1 MEEWERSPIHET
13 HDPVKTLRDE
23 IAMAAM
29 AEYIRKG
36 SGHSSEEM
44 ARLAYRMADLMLKA
58 REVE

>member
-1 MEEWERSPIHET
+1 MEQTET
-13 HDPVKTLRDE
+13 YKTLRDE
-23 IAMAAM
+23 IAIAAM